1 MIKDFIRTVRVRV
14 VRAMASQRPR
24 LDVSGRRVLI
34 VAPHP
39 DDEVFGCA
47 GLVQQ
52 LVQSGTQVDVAIM
65 TGGGKSHAACCDL
78 DEATLIR
85 KRRELARMA
94 AQIVGLPEPHL
105 HFLDYP
111 DGGIRFDHPETERLR
126 ALFRELRPDAVFV
139 PHAGEGWPDHVE
151 TGRIVRRL
159 VMDCADVDV
168 YAYCVWFWF
177 YNVWRIDWSSARM
190 VRLTPEQHRAKLS
203 AIHVY
208 VSAKAPCGRP
218 WSGVLPRVFVWA
230 NTWNRELYFKTKR

>member
-1 MIKDFIRTVRVRV
+1 MIKDFIRTVRVRA
-14 VRAMASQRPR
+14 VRALASTRPR
-24 LDVSGRRVLI
+24 LDVSERRVLV

-52 LVQSGTQVDVAIM
+52 LVQSGTQVDVVIV
-65 TGGGKSHAACCDL
+65 TGGGKSHAACCGL

-85 KRRELARMA
+85 QRRALACWA
-94 AQIVGLPEPHL
+94 AQIIGLPEARL

-111 DGGIRFDHPETERLR
+111 DGGIRWEHPETERLR
-126 ALFRELRPDAVFV
+126 ALLREFRPDAVFV

-151 TGRIVRRL
+151 TRRIVRRL
-159 VMDCADVDV
+159 LERDSAVEL
-168 YAYCVWFWF
+168 YEYCVWFWF
-177 YNVWRIDWSSARM
+177 YNVCRIDWSSARI

-203 AIHVY
+203 AIHAY

-230 NTWNRELYFKTKR
+230 NTWNRELYFRTER